1 MSKYQLTAIIELLN
15 PDNTISAHRML
26 AHSIGM
32 TEKPIVRLALK
43 HRKQVTNESF
53 YQRILP

>member
-32 TEKPIVRLALK
+32 KAGD
-43 HRKQVTNESF
+43 
-53 YQRILP
+53 